1 MANRLATHDKVQKPL
16 DPRDHVLNLLSKSVN
31 WLLIFDNYDDVT
43 LNISSFLSP
52 KLRGR
57 ILITSRDRQII
68 GSFANQGLHLSGL
81 SPEEAVQLLLRSH
94 QSSTAESMDTLA
106 HPEYDVIC
114 QIIEELQSFPL
125 AIDQAAA
132 FIRENS
138 PLTFSE
144 YFEYLQ
150 PRSQNRESLM
160 RFKELLPKY
169 PDSVMT
175 TWEISL
181 KHLEQHHPRASRTL
195 QILGFMSHSEIP
207 EILLRETTKAI
218 PWRFGSYS
226 GLKSLSSEQISDLDY
241 LTDDVHLRRAIGK
254 LISLSM
260 IQRATESSHGPLL
273 SLHPLVHEW
282 IRVRLN
288 RTPDL
293 QAKLTVDAVRIL
305 YHNFPI
311 EAVARLQDEALD
323 YSLDRKGRVDR
334 TYLQLEFVIDNL
346 KEYLDKTEFIPLE
359 VSTLLAAVMLASWPQ
374 RGMGIFNYLAKNDSV
389 KIQSLFELMH
399 GLLLRSNSK
408 YQVLLSIQSLG
419 LKCLLS
425 KNPNDT
431 WSRVLTK
438 ISARFQDAHLDNSIN
453 TAEEQFL
460 IVLCATV
467 VDLADLGSRT
477 TLPVPIPLKRVSEQ
491 LDRPPQNPDADQR
504 RQGAI
509 ALLVSLRGFLN
520 RLPLTSQMVSQLKL
534 STRFKLGL
542 LMNPEEYWKDS
553 DHYLTDTFSQK
564 LPEDMNATQYA
575 KGFTLAAKLHWDR
588 EGSKDSRGI
597 LGLIKMALEFS
608 EAEFARCDMD
618 FSTPAAM
625 MSTRSNYLSSAFG
638 RQGPTGFS
646 VARSCQC
653 RIAIHKLSYLWSI
666 FLPAVD
672 FLCLTSTSS
681 RNVVEGLEV
690 IEIIERFQQLIMK
703 GEKHRWNLSEFVSS
717 SSIFV
722 TLAKTLF
729 AFSMYRDALIF
740 LWWLFDCRSV
750 KAFASVHF
758 EQLLQTVQH
767 SDLVDIFL
775 RKSSRFSPNGAEV
788 NHRVIEPLWLSPTL
802 GKPTKGEGG
811 SEVPTFKNT
820 EDPVEVEEQ
829 YAKVLLSS
837 GFAGDQSFPGLN
849 FDGIVTLFPFFLEAV
864 FRMSGLN
871 REALDAAKRKIRSTE
886 ALPMSIAKVQG
897 RMEVIFCLAHWV
909 ETIPAVW
916 TAIKNNKIGLS
927 KQSHSSVHGLRGNIA
942 CLVVPHHATSDS
954 DVLTCIFEEVYSGRG
969 AVEPIAPNVEGNENV
984 PKIGAADYLHDDEE
998 FIFDFAEAEAG
1009 DGAAPWD
1016 GHSTLEDE
1024 QLLKD
1029 WTYTLDG
1036 NRKRTK
1042 ETG

>member
-1 MANRLATHDKVQKPL
+1 MANRLAAHEKVQKPL
-16 DPRDHVLNLLSKSVN
+16 DPLDYIVNWLSKGFH
-31 WLLIFDNYDDVT
+31 WLLIFDNFDDVT

-52 KLRGR
+52 NLRGR
-57 ILITSRDRQII
+57 ILVTSRDRQII

-81 SPEEAVQLLLRSH
+81 NHEEAVELLLRSH
-94 QSSTAESMDTLA
+94 QSNAAESKSALS
-106 HPEYDVIC
+106 HPEYHVIC

-226 GLKSLSSEQISDLDY
+226 GLKSLSSAQISDLEY

-260 IQRATESSHGPLL
+260 IQRATESSYGPLL

-288 RTPDL
+288 RTPHL
-293 QAKLTVDAVRIL
+293 QAKLTVDAIRIL
-305 YHNFPI
+305 YHNFPV

-334 TYLQLEFVIDNL
+334 TYLQLDFVIENL
-346 KEYLDKTEFIPLE
+346 KEYFDKTEIIPLE

-374 RGMGIFNYLAKNDSV
+374 RGMGVFNYLSKNDSI

-399 GLLLRSNSK
+399 GLLLRSNSR
-408 YQVLLSIQSLG
+408 YQILLSIQSLG

-425 KNPNDT
+425 KTPNDT
-431 WSRVLTK
+431 WSRVITK
-438 ISARFQDAHLDNSIN
+438 ISARFQDVHLDNSIN
-453 TAEEQFL
+453 TVEEQFL
-460 IVLCATV
+460 IVLSATV
-467 VDLADLGSRT
+467 ADLADLGSRA
-477 TLPVPIPLKRVSEQ
+477 TLPAPIPLTLVSEQ
-491 LDRPPQNPDADQR
+491 FDRPPQNPNTDR
-504 RQGAI
+504 KRKGAI

-520 RLPLTSQMVSQLKL
+520 RLPLTSQIISQLKL
-534 STRFKLGL
+534 SIRFKLGL
-542 LMNPEEYWKDS
+542 LMNSEEYWKDS
-553 DHYLTDTFSQK
+553 DHYLTEAFSKK

-575 KGFTLAAKLHWDR
+575 KGFTLAAKLHWDY
-588 EGSKDSRGI
+588 EGPKDSRGI
-597 LGLIKMALEFS
+597 LGLLKMALQFS
-608 EAEFARCDMD
+608 EAESARCDMD
-618 FSTPAAM
+618 FSTPAM
-625 MSTRSNYLSSAFG
+625 MSTRSSYLSSAFG

-672 FLCLTSTSS
+672 LLCRVPAASQT
-681 RNVVEGLEV
+681 VVEGWEVLEV
-690 IEIIERFQQLIMK
+690 IERFHQLIVK
-703 GEKHRWNLSEFVSS
+703 GAKHGWNLSDFVNP

-722 TLAKTLF
+722 TLAKALF
-729 AFSMYRDALIF
+729 AFSMYREALIF
-740 LWWLFDCRSV
+740 LWWRFDCKTV
-750 KAFASVHF
+750 NAFVSLHF
-758 EQLLQTVQH
+758 EQLLQKIRL
-767 SDLVDIFL
+767 SDLIVKFL
-775 RKSSRFSPNGAEV
+775 KKSSRVSQNSAEV
-788 NHRVIEPLWLSPTL
+788 NQHVIAPHWLSPTL
-802 GKPTKGEGG
+802 GKHTKGGE
-811 SEVPTFKNT
+811 SEIPTFEGT
-820 EDPVEVEEQ
+820 EDPMEVDEQ
-829 YAKVLLSS
+829 YGKILLSS
-837 GFAGDQSFPGLN
+837 GLADPSFPELN
-849 FDGIVTLFPFFLEAV
+849 FDGIVTLFPIFLEAV
-864 FRMSGLN
+864 SRLSGLDT
-871 REALDAAKRKIRSTE
+871 ETLDAAKKKIVLTE
-886 ALPMSIAKVQG
+886 RLPMSIAKVQG
-897 RMEVIFCLAHWV
+897 RMEVIFCLAYWV

-916 TAIKNNKIGLS
+916 TAISNNKIGLA
-927 KQSHSSVHGLRGNIA
+927 KQSRVFVDGLRGNID
-942 CLVVPHHATSDS
+942 CLFAPHDATFDS
-954 DVLTCIFEEVYSGRG
+954 EVLTCIFEEVCSFRG
-969 AVEPIAPNVEGNENV
+969 AIEPMALNVEGKETGPNRE
-984 PKIGAADYLHDDEE
+984 ATDYLHDDEE
-998 FIFDFAEAEAG
+998 FVFDFAEGEIG
-1009 DGAAPWD
+1009 DGAALLD
-1016 GHSTLEDE
+1016 RDFTSEEE

-1029 WTYTLDG
+1029 WTGTLDG

-1042 ETG
+1042 EIG